1 MPLGDRK
8 RVKKQ
13 VSWRMERADWEEK
26 AQAAFD
32 SYIAALKRDLG
43 PNANFA
49 EMERAIMKHSPDI
62 MRSTLEGLAN
72 SEDFSPS
79 KKRET

>member
-1 MPLGDRK
+1 MPYGDRK
-8 RVKKQ
+8 KDEKGL
-13 VSWRMERADWEEK
+13 SCRMKRADWEIQ

-32 SYIAALKRDLG
+32 KYITSLKADLG
-43 PNANFA
+43 PNANMA

-72 SEDFSPS
+72 SADFSPR
-79 KKRET
+79 KKSET

>member
-1 MPLGDRK
+1 
-8 RVKKQ
+8 
-13 VSWRMERADWEEK
+13 MERADWEEK

-32 SYIAALKRDLG
+32 RYLEALKRDLG

-62 MRSTLEGLAN
+62 MRTTLESLAN
-72 SEDFSPS
+72 SEDFPP
-79 KKRET
+79 

>member
-1 MPLGDRK
+1 MK
-8 RVKKQ
+8 
-13 VSWRMERADWEEK
+13 RADWEEK

-32 SYIAALKRDLG
+32 KYIAALKADLG

-62 MRSTLEGLAN
+62 MRSTLEGL
-72 SEDFSPS
+72 
-79 KKRET
+79 